1 MFKFG
6 TAKNNK
12 KIKIKVTGM
21 HCVSC
26 AMSIDGAL
34 EDTEGVLKSK
44 TNFAKGETEVEFKD
58 NVDPNVLVKEITS
71 LGYQAE
77 VES

>member
-1 MFKFG
+1 
-6 TAKNNK
+6 
-12 KIKIKVTGM
+12 M